1 MKYKINKILINAKDI
16 QDALTIYDE
25 LTNNEFQYLI
35 DEEKKAINDY
45 KKAIEMTNDENAIY
59 VLSHILKEE
68 THHLELLINLQKG
81 KVEYAD

>member
-35 DEEKKAINDY
+35 DEEKKAI
-45 KKAIEMTNDENAIY
+45 EMTNDENTIY
-59 VLSHILKEE
+59 VLSQILKEE
-68 THHLELLINLQKG
+68 THHLELWINLQKG